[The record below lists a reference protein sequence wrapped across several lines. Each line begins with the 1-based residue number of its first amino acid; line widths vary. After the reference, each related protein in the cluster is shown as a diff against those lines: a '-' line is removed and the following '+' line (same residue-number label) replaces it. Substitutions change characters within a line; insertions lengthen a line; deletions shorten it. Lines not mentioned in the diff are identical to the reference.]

1 MGTLSPRLALVSD
14 PTTAW
19 ISKRIREARELLG
32 WTQAM
37 LAEQLGR
44 TQTAVSYW
52 EAAKRKPSLDD
63 LIDLADA
70 LNRDVDYFLPPA
82 SIRQPVATALRAELA
97 RMGSDELQNAI
108 EGVLAQTEGAELPT
122 QSVRVGARHP
132 SYAANEL
139 LEQAGVSAPPVPV
152 EELVMQCGVL
162 LHKGKLPE
170 AVSGLLIELAHGA
183 LIAVNKVH
191 VTTRQRF
198 TIAHELGHHLLA
210 HTERFHLNLGDGTP
224 AEYNYRLERA
234 ANEFAADLLMP
245 RPLVTKA
252 FQENP
257 TTSSLAGIFEVSD
270 IAMGYRLVNL
280 GLR

>member
-1 MGTLSPRLALVSD
+1 MGSLSPRLALVSD

-19 ISKRIREARELLG
+19 IAKRIREAREQLG
-32 WTQAM
+32 WTQAL
-37 LAEQLGR
+37 LAEQMGR

-52 EAAKRKPSLDD
+52 EAGKRKPSLDD

-82 SIRQPVATALRAELA
+82 SMRQPVATVLRAELA
-97 RMGSDELQNAI
+97 RMGSDQLQHAI
-108 EGVLAQTEGAELPT
+108 EGVLAQTKSAEMPE
-122 QSVRVGARHP
+122 QSIRVGARQP

-139 LEQAGVSAPPVPV
+139 LEQAGVSTPPVPV
-152 EELVMQCGVL
+152 EELVKQCGVL
-162 LHKGKLPE
+162 LHRGKLPD
-170 AVSGLLIELAHGA
+170 AVSGCLIELADGA
-183 LIAVNKVH
+183 LIAVNTKH

-245 RPLVTKA
+245 RRLLAQA
-252 FQENP
+252 FQVNP
-257 TTSSLAGIFEVSD
+257 TTSSLAKIFEVSD